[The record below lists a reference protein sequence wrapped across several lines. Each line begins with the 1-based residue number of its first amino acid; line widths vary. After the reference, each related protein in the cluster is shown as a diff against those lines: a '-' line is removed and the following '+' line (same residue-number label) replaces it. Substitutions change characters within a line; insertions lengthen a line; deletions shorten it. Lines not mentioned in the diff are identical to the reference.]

1 MSNIY
6 LVVDAIGLIRNS
18 KSFTQT
24 DYESLF
30 AWMREYVSWLQTSP
44 KGAYESASQ
53 NNLGTWYDVQ
63 LVSLLLFL
71 DEVAIAKQIQMTIT
85 TNRIVA
91 HIMPG
96 LHIYI
101 TKQMGHSHWSS

>member
-1 MSNIY
+1 
-6 LVVDAIGLIRNS
+6 
-18 KSFTQT
+18 
-24 DYESLF
+24 
-30 AWMREYVSWLQTSP
+30 MREYASWLQTSP

-71 DEVAIAKQIQMTIT
+71 DEAELARQIQSTIT

-91 HIMPG
+91 QIMPG
-96 LHIYI
+96 LYYKI
-101 TKQMGHSHWSS
+101 

>member
-6 LVVDAIGLIRNS
+6 LVIDAIGLIRNS
-18 KSFTQT
+18 KALTQS
-24 DYESLF
+24 DYEALF

-63 LVSLLLFL
+63 LISLLLFL
-71 DEVAIAKQIQMTIT
+71 DEAESAKQIQSTIT
-85 TNRIVA
+85 TNRIVSQ
-91 HIMPG
+91 IMPG
-96 LHIYI
+96 LFFYKLIV
-101 TKQMGHSHWSS
+101 